1 MSSSKDLS
9 DAMAAASLVDQ
20 LKIEDLDDVTEEILK
35 AADEHQESNFSLHT
49 MRFRRPI
56 GLGGQGG
63 VWLAEDSHS
72 GLRYAV
78 KQVRKGRLAAL
89 PRKSAMRVFT
99 EKEALMDCRH
109 PFITRLFGTFQDHS
123 SLYFCLELM
132 SGGDL
137 FGLLDLFPTGVR
149 EDHARFYTAT
159 VALALRHIHSRGY
172 VYRDVKL
179 ENVLIGGDG
188 YVKLCDFGFAKCAS
202 ESRTFT
208 KCGTDEYAPPEVV
221 SGKGRSTAADWWGL
235 GVLLHEMLTG
245 RPPFEGRSAQ
255 DIFALIEQYTRGG
268 HEAAERLQ
276 RQVELIHEP
285 SDCFPHQ
292 SSSTSHRI
300 ASLIRA
306 HPRALGLLPSSRRG
320 LLPSPPLSLCHFGSR
335 LDSLIWNFLAQ
346 VSRTA
351 ENLSRAAGAFLIG
364 LLRARETERIG
375 CGPEGFLALQV
386 R

>member
-188 YVKLCDFGFAKCAS
+188 YVKLCDFGFAKCVS

-276 RQVELIHEP
+276 RQVELIHGP

-292 SSSTSHRI
+292 SSSTSPRI

-335 LDSLIWNFLAQ
+335 LDSLIWNLG
-346 VSRTA
+346 ST
-351 ENLSRAAGAFLIG
+351 L
-364 LLRARETERIG
+364 T
-375 CGPEGFLALQV
+375 P
-386 R
+386 

>member
-1 MSSSKDLS
+1 MRRNMSSSKDLS

-188 YVKLCDFGFAKCAS
+188 YVKLCDFGFAKCVS

-268 HEAAERLQ
+268 DEAAERLQ
-276 RQVELIHEP
+276 RQVELIHGP
-285 SDCFPHQ
+285 SDCFPHLG
-292 SSSTSHRI
+292 
-300 ASLIRA
+300 ADCFPLPPESLSFR
-306 HPRALGLLPSSRRG
+306 LP
-320 LLPSPPLSLCHFGSR
+320 P
-335 LDSLIWNFLAQ
+335 DSLIWNLG
-346 VSRTA
+346 ST
-351 ENLSRAAGAFLIG
+351 L
-364 LLRARETERIG
+364 T
-375 CGPEGFLALQV
+375 P
-386 R
+386 

>member
-1 MSSSKDLS
+1 
-9 DAMAAASLVDQ
+9 MAAASLVDQ

-35 AADEHQESNFSLHT
+35 VADDHQECNFSLNT

-188 YVKLCDFGFAKCAS
+188 YVKLCDFGFAKCVS

-276 RQVELIHEP
+276 RQVELMTLDCDPSTLMTLDCERLQRQVELIHGP
-285 SDCFPHQ
+285 SELP
-292 SSSTSHRI
+292 SS
-300 ASLIRA
+300 LRA
-306 HPRALGLLPSSRRG
+306 HPRTLGASLISARTLPYPLLSPS
-320 LLPSPPLSLCHFGSR
+320 HFGSR
-335 LDSLIWNFLAQ
+335 LESLIWN
-346 VSRTA
+346 VT
-351 ENLSRAAGAFLIG
+351 
-364 LLRARETERIG
+364 
-375 CGPEGFLALQV
+375 P
-386 R
+386 

>member
-1 MSSSKDLS
+1 
-9 DAMAAASLVDQ
+9 MAAASLVDQ

-35 AADEHQESNFSLHT
+35 VADEHQECNFSLHT

-188 YVKLCDFGFAKCAS
+188 YVKLCDFGFAKCVS

-276 RQVELIHEP
+276 RQVELMTLDCDPSTLMTLDCERLQRQVELIHGP
-285 SDCFPHQ
+285 SE
-292 SSSTSHRI
+292 
-300 ASLIRA
+300 
-306 HPRALGLLPSSRRG
+306 LPSSLRSSTDPRSFPH
-320 LLPSPPLSLCHFGSR
+320 LCADSSLSPPESSPFR
-335 LDSLIWNFLAQ
+335 F
-346 VSRTA
+346 
-351 ENLSRAAGAFLIG
+351 
-364 LLRARETERIG
+364 
-375 CGPEGFLALQV
+375 PP
-386 R
+386 